1 MQMNQLQSELRL
13 ARSLIAER
21 DAEVQ
26 RVNSTNNQYIEENE
40 RLRAILSEWSMR
52 AANLERALEVE
63 RMSNSEL
70 QKEVASTR
78 RKQML
83 ETTTSEQP

>member
-1 MQMNQLQSELRL
+1 MNQLQSELRL

>member
-1 MQMNQLQSELRL
+1 
-13 ARSLIAER
+13 
-21 DAEVQ
+21 V
-26 RVNSTNNQYIEENE
+26 VQYIEENE